1 MNPRHAIAGLL
12 VLLTCSLL
20 APGQTLEEVGRS
32 DLDLWGEGALKQ
44 PGGPNFDY
52 FAKLLPPLRYVDAN
66 FKCYPI
72 TLSAPSQPTKAR
84 IVSNGSAI
92 NALARQPTWVNEAGR
107 PVTFYVG
114 DKRDLFGSNLAMLD
128 GPKYAEGYLPI
139 AQFAYESQ
147 GATWA
152 EEAFA
157 SCDPELSDLGVV
169 FVKLT
174 LKKASG
180 KTWRIEPAK
189 DQDPASTKP
198 VAGVEGEENVLLL
211 SRPFDEKIEASIE
224 GPEQFSYK
232 DRRVATRTEHPQV
245 IALMHPGWVSNPG
258 RGAIMA
264 LLKEGESAYLAIF
277 TKPADAASLK
287 FKLTPESYEDQRA
300 QCAKTWNDL
309 LNRGTVVET
318 PEPVVNNAW
327 RASIIGNY
335 ELISGDQ
342 MRYSQGNQYAKRY
355 IGEGGDAIRATA
367 LWGQPDDAKRLMA
380 AQFEYTRA
388 GLEFHQAAFKL
399 QMLVH
404 YFRLTKDAEAVR
416 SMRPMWQKELDVI
429 LKGRQTDNGM
439 FPREKYCGDVDLRVF
454 SLNSNANAW
463 RAIRDWSM
471 VLADLGE
478 SDAAK
483 KLADTA
489 TEYRKI
495 IQVAID
501 EATRRDVDPPFV
513 PIALSGEETP
523 HDPIWGTTI
532 GSYWNL
538 MIEYVLGSG
547 VFTPESQTAT
557 DILHYIQQRGGLCM
571 GILRARTNPGNFY
584 VHGGRMNDLYG
595 MRYALTLLH
604 RDEPDRALVS
614 FYGKLAQGMTRDTFI
629 GCEGSS
635 MGSVDEF
642 GRQMALPPNSAANSS
657 FLQQLRYIL
666 VQDEDLNDDGRA
678 ETLRLAFASPRAWLS
693 DGGRI
698 AVKKAPTEFGEVSFV
713 IESALK
719 DGHVDAEVDLP
730 ARAAPE
736 KVLLRLRLPDGKKLA
751 STSAGKVIADGETID
766 LSGLN
771 GHIKLVAQV
780 AK

>member
-1 MNPRHAIAGLL
+1 MNSRHAIAGLL
-12 VLLTCSLL
+12 VLLASAVL

-32 DLDLWGEGALKQ
+32 DLDLWGEAALKQ
-44 PGGPNFDY
+44 PGGPTY
-52 FAKLLPPLRYVDAN
+52 QSFAGLVPPLRYVDAN
-66 FKCYPI
+66 FQCYPI
-72 TLSAPSQPTKAR
+72 TLSPPSHTVKAR
-84 IVSNGSAI
+84 LVSNGSAI
-92 NALARQPTWVNEAGR
+92 NALARQGNWANEAGR

-114 DKRDLFGSNLAMLD
+114 DKHELFGSDLAHLD
-128 GPKYAEGYLPI
+128 GPKYADGYLPI
-139 AQFAYESQ
+139 VQMGYQSQ

-157 SCDPELSDLGVV
+157 SCDPELTDYGVIL
-169 FVKLT
+169 VKLT
-174 LKKASG
+174 LQKASG
-180 KTWRIEPAK
+180 KNWRTEPAK

-198 VAGVEGEENVLLL
+198 VAGVEGEENVALL
-211 SRPFDEKIEASIE
+211 SRPFDEKIEARIE
-224 GPEQFSYK
+224 GPEMFLYR
-232 DRRVATRTEHPQV
+232 DRRVTTRGEQSKV
-245 IALMHPGWVSNPG
+245 MAMFYPGWVSNPG
-258 RGAIMA
+258 RGAIISLM
-264 LLKEGESAYLAIF
+264 KEGESAYLAIF
-277 TKPADAASLK
+277 TQPADASALK
-287 FKLTPESYEDQRA
+287 FKLTPESYEEQRSK
-300 QCAKTWNDL
+300 CIKTWNDL
-309 LNRGTVVET
+309 LNRGTIVET
-318 PEPVVNNAW
+318 PEPMVNNAW
-327 RASIIGNY
+327 RALVIGNY
-335 ELISGDQ
+335 ELISDDQ
-342 MRYSQGNQYAKRY
+342 MRYSQGNSYAKRY

-399 QMLVH
+399 QMLAH
-404 YFRLTKDAEAVR
+404 YFRLTRDAEAVR

-429 LKGRQTDNGM
+429 LKGRQTANGM

-463 RAIRDWSM
+463 RALRDWSL

-478 SDAAK
+478 TDAAK

-489 TEYRKI
+489 SEYRKVI
-495 IQVAID
+495 LVAID

-547 VFTPESQTAT
+547 VFTPESQSAT
-557 DILHYIQQRGGLCM
+557 DILHYIQQKGGLCM
-571 GILRARTNPGNFY
+571 GMLRARATPGNFW
-584 VHGGRMNDLYG
+584 VAGGRINDLYG

-635 MGSVDEF
+635 MGPVDEF
-642 GRQMALPPNSAANSS
+642 GRQMYLPPNSAANSS
-657 FLQQLRYIL
+657 FLQQLRYLL

-678 ETLRLAFASPRAWLS
+678 ETLRLAFATPRAWLA

-698 AVKKAPTEFGEVSFV
+698 AVKRAPTEFGEVSFV

-719 DGHVDAEVDLP
+719 DGHVDVEVDLP
-730 ARAAPE
+730 TRTAPE
-736 KVLLRLRLPDGKKLA
+736 KVVLRLRLPDGKKLA

-766 LSGLN
+766 LSGLS
-771 GHIKLVAQV
+771 GHVKLVAQV